1 MEAFVDANLDGL
13 LQGGWQHRGGA
24 IRVFRKS
31 PQEMERWREKLA
43 RSETYEGWRSRNE
56 SLSAEPERNVAP
68 VSVDP
73 RAEAVW
79 REVQGEI
86 ALQVPKPTYETWI
99 RPTRG
104 VSMDDGV
111 FVVGAPTSFA
121 VDWLERRQYHAVQTI
136 VEKVMGQPL
145 EIQFIVLGEAT
156 PWQDI
161 EEDGEEPGVAPNST
175 ANNESGAE
183 VKDD

>member
-1 MEAFVDANLDGL
+1 
-13 LQGGWQHRGGA
+13 
-24 IRVFRKS
+24 
-31 PQEMERWREKLA
+31 
-43 RSETYEGWRSRNE
+43 
-56 SLSAEPERNVAP
+56 
-68 VSVDP
+68 
-73 RAEAVW
+73 
-79 REVQGEI
+79 
-86 ALQVPKPTYETWI
+86 
-99 RPTRG
+99 
-104 VSMDDGV
+104 MDDGV